1 MDEFVKDGAM
11 EDIGFVR
18 YKKSNVA
25 ANLEYFTE
33 CLRKRTKA

>member
-1 MDEFVKDGAM
+1 MDENAKDGAR

-18 YKKSNVA
+18 YKKSNIAV
-25 ANLEYFTE
+25 NLEYFTE